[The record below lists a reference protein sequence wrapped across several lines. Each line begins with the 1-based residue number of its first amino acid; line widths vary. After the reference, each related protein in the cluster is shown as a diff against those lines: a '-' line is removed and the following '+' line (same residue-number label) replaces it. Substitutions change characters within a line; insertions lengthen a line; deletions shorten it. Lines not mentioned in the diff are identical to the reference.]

1 MTRIRDV
8 IIPGSVRT
16 VVIQWTVF
24 AVRCGRCGHEQET
37 RTECRTTRCTSCRR
51 VMRLDQAVTGAANVT
66 PIRRRA

>member
-16 VVIQWTVF
+16 KRVEWTTVT
-24 AVRCGRCGHEQET
+24 ARCGRCGHEQDVSAHGHT
-37 RTECRTTRCTSCRR
+37 ARCTACRR
-51 VMRLDQAVTGAANVT
+51 VMRLDHAADAENVT